1 MANRLQNATSP
12 YLLQHA
18 DNPVDWYPWGEEAL
32 AKAKKEDKMIF
43 LSIGYSSCHWCH
55 VMEHES
61 FEDEEIARILNSN
74 FVPIKVDREERPDI
88 DALYM
93 EAVQMISGHGGWPL
107 NVWLTPGR
115 VPVFGGTYF
124 PPEQMHGRPSFRQIL
139 LRMIEI
145 YSTERDMIE
154 QRADQIR
161 QAVSRDLLKQVERS
175 SLSDGQLHEAARLY
189 HDNYDPTDGGF
200 SAAPK
205 FPMAMGI
212 SFMLKYGYIYK
223 KSKYHKMAAHSLES
237 MIRGGIYDHLG
248 GGFHRY
254 SVDARWHVPHFEK
267 MLYDNALLLGS
278 LADAWCVKPLSLY
291 RHTADETLA
300 FLQREMM
307 HPDGGFYSAL
317 DADTEG
323 EEGYFYI
330 WTEEEIREELAGFP
344 EKEIRLFCDVYN
356 VSKHGNWEGSN
367 ILHITGT
374 IEQFA
379 GHGDFTTAEAQAV
392 LYRARE
398 VLLKARESR
407 TRPGLDD
414 KIITSWNAVL
424 LKSLCR
430 AARSFDDKTFR
441 NAALQ
446 LAEFLS
452 ENAFQ
457 DGKLMRIFKDGN
469 ISQAG
474 FLDDVALLA
483 EAYTHVFEITADP
496 RWLEKATELCGML
509 IDDFYDKDVHGFFFT
524 SGSHEQLLSR
534 NRDLFDNATPS
545 GNSAAIA
552 ALFRCG
558 LLSGEQRFSEV
569 ALEAADAIMQTASK
583 HATSFGYLLDTALQL
598 HEHKA
603 EIVISGPTPGVFK
616 NVFTGADL
624 FNRILISSPDASK
637 IIFPPYKGKI
647 PVKGTTACYVCE
659 GFSCQAPVTDPEYL

>member
-1 MANRLQNATSP
+1 MPNRLQNATSP

-32 AKAKKEDKMIF
+32 KKAEKEDKMIF
-43 LSIGYSSCHWCH
+43 LSVGYSSCHWCH

-61 FEDEEIARILNSN
+61 FEDEEIARILNN
-74 FVPIKVDREERPDI
+74 HFVPIKVDREERPDI

-93 EAVQMISGHGGWPL
+93 EAVQMISGQGGWPL
-107 NVWLTPGR
+107 NVWLTPAR

-124 PPEQMHGRPSFRQIL
+124 PPQQMQGRPSFRQIL

-145 YSTERDMIE
+145 YSTERDMIQ

-161 QAVSRDLLKQVERS
+161 QAVSRDLLQQVERS
-175 SLSDGQLHEAARLY
+175 SLSDGQLHEAARFY
-189 HDNYDPTDGGF
+189 RDNYDETDGGF

-223 KSKYHKMAAHSLES
+223 KSKYIKMATHSLDA
-237 MIRGGIYDHLG
+237 MIYGGIYDHLG

-267 MLYDNALLLGS
+267 MLYDNALLLGC
-278 LADAWCVKPLSLY
+278 LADAWAVKPLELY
-291 RHTADETLA
+291 KNTADEILA

-330 WTEEEIREELAGFP
+330 WSEEEIREVLAGFP
-344 EKEIRLFCDVYN
+344 EVEIRFFCNVYN
-356 VSKHGNWEGSN
+356 VSQTGNWEGSN
-367 ILHITGT
+367 ILHITGSV
-374 IEQFA
+374 EQMA
-379 GHGDFTTAEAQAV
+379 HLSGIDPQEAHTV

-398 VLLKARESR
+398 VLLKNRESR

-414 KIITSWNAVL
+414 KIITSWNAIL

-430 AARSFDDKTFR
+430 SARSFGDRSYHD
-441 NAALQ
+441 AALK
-446 LAEFLS
+446 LANFLS
-452 ENAFQ
+452 DNLIL
-457 DGKLMRIFKDGN
+457 DGRVMRIFKDGSV
-469 ISQAG
+469 SQSG
-474 FLDDVALLA
+474 FLDDVALLS
-483 EAYTHVFEITADP
+483 EAFTHVFELTAEP
-496 RWLEKATELCGML
+496 EWLSKACVICKVLVS
-509 IDDFYDKDVHGFFFT
+509 DYYDKENQGFYYI
-524 SGSHEQLLSR
+524 SDSHEQLLSK
-534 NRDLFDNATPS
+534 NRDLFDNATPG

-558 LLSGEQRFSEV
+558 LLSGNKEYKETAHE
-569 ALEAADAIMQTASK
+569 ALDAIMQTASK
-583 HATSFGYLLDTALQL
+583 HSTSFGYLLDTALQL
-598 HEHKA
+598 HEHKG
-603 EIVISGPTPGVFK
+603 EVIISGPKPEIFGEY
-616 NVFTGADL
+616 FTGKKL
-624 FNRILISSPDASK
+624 FNRVFITSPDASK
-637 IIFPPYKGKI
+637 IPFAPYKEKK
-647 PVKGTTACYVCE
+647 PLKGETACYICKNY
-659 GFSCQAPVTDPEYL
+659 SCQTPVTDPEYL